1 MYLGHTRIFTT
12 QLVGFLLLFLFFF
25 CRSKFFLLFSL
36 FALLLS
42 SFFASGPQ
50 QLLLVD
56 LKQKKRFERHAKQER
71 EENTGPLLAIQTVSF
86 PSC

>member
-36 FALLLS
+36 FALLS